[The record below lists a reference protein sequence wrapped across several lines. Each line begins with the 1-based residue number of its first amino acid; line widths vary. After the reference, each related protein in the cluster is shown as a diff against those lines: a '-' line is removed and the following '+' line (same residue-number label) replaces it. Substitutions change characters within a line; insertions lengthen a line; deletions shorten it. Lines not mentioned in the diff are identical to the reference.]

1 MNFLDVL
8 KEQIVVLDG
17 ATGTAIQDLHL
28 GDESF
33 GGSDYKMLSDLLSFS
48 RPDDM
53 RQIHINYYKAG
64 SHAVETNTFAR
75 PNPTWLLPRTRTG

>member
-17 ATGTAIQDLHL
+17 ATGTAIQDLYL

-33 GGSDYKMLSDLLSFS
+33 GGSDFKMLSDLLSFS
-48 RPDDM
+48 RPEDM
-53 RQIHINYYKAG
+53 KNIHLN
-64 SHAVETNTFAR
+64 
-75 PNPTWLLPRTRTG
+75 